1 MNMIIVAD
9 SSCDVNEQLL
19 ESINIKEIEE
29 KINDKL
35 AIDFVPFKIYV
46 DGVEFIDD
54 KNLDKNDLVKH
65 MHDSPNPIRTSCP
78 SPGDFLNSFMKSTT
92 SFAITISKELS
103 GAYNSAVAAK
113 NIALEQKNK
122 FIHIFNSKS
131 ASTGEVLVFLKL
143 IEEIKKGI
151 SNNEIVNNVEQYI
164 SDMKT
169 YFISEDLGNLIKN
182 GRISKINGLL
192 ANILNV
198 KLIMKSN
205 ELGEIELAEKVRGS
219 SKVFNRLA
227 EIIESTNVNFSER
240 IAVISHANAIEKALG
255 LKEKLEK
262 LRFKDIIIVETNGL
276 STSYVNDGGVIISF

>member
-1 MNMIIVAD
+1 MNIVAD

-78 SPGDFLNSFMKSTT
+78 SPGDFLNSFLKSTT

-103 GAYNSAVAAK
+103 GAYNSAIAAK

-122 FIHIFNSKS
+122 FVHIFNSKS
-131 ASTGEVLVFLKL
+131 ASAGEVLILLKL

-151 SNNEIVNNVEQYI
+151 SNIEIVNNVEKYI

-182 GRISKINGLL
+182 GRISKVNGLI

-198 KLIMKSN
+198 KLIMKGN
-205 ELGEIELAEKVRGS
+205 ELGEIELEEKVRGS
-219 SKVFNRLA
+219 SKAFNKLVD
-227 EIIESTNVNFSER
+227 IIESTNVNFSEK
-240 IAVISHANAIEKALG
+240 IAVISHANAIDKALG
-255 LKEKLEK
+255 LKEKLKK
-262 LRFKDIIIVETNGL
+262 LRFKDIIIVETKGL